1 MKRAGIWKLPTF
13 QGEREISPRCSLFPL
28 CLSKAYKHLG
38 IKTLETGWKIIVA
51 VNIIAESLSLL
62 ETLIASIDAA
72 NMLIEFAE
80 DFYRRAKE
88 EFSSAV
94 SEGDAVDIR
103 DSAEKAWNA
112 VIQTINAM
120 LLSRPG
126 KIPKPL

>member
-1 MKRAGIWKLPTF
+1 
-13 QGEREISPRCSLFPL
+13 
-28 CLSKAYKHLG
+28 
-38 IKTLETGWKIIVA
+38 

-112 VIQTINAM
+112 VIQTINTM